1 MQPLHAAHQ
10 FTDTLSQQIAHPAQR
25 EAVRQVRGALD
36 STTDLLTGLFDMSRL
51 EAGGLVPQPRE
62 FPLAEVLEPLAPGFR
77 GLAAERG
84 LQFDGRTP
92 PASVRRQPLLLRRG
106 AQHLPAPHATSTT

>member
-1 MQPLHAAHQ
+1 MQPLHAAHL

-51 EAGGLVPQPRE
+51 EAGGLVPQPLE
-62 FPLAEVLEPLAPGFR
+62 FPLAAALEPLTSEFR
-77 GLAAERG
+77 ALAAERG
-84 LQFDGRTP
+84 LQFDCVP
-92 PASVRRQPLLLRRG
+92 KPAWVRSVPQVQPRVL
-106 AQHLPAPHATSTT
+106 QKFLPKP